1 METIELGSK
10 TELHYDWQLCP
21 IGIVDIKSVE
31 DAQEYCQEMAKG
43 SDSPAHFITAVYV
56 MYNAIAEHYN
66 KQIDKEKKHEDD

>member
-31 DAQEYCQEMAKG
+31 DAQEYCQGMAEC
-43 SDSPAHFITAVYV
+43 S
-56 MYNAIAEHYN
+56 
-66 KQIDKEKKHEDD
+66 